1 VVEPLRLDKR
11 ELRAQYRISERLAVR
26 IGALLSRKL
35 ALTGAV
41 LELATP
47 GSPIESLLLS
57 TALLDK
63 ASKLA
68 KKDLTPLLKK
78 SKTDVPSLS
87 VVADG
92 ASRVLCLEEEIESDK
107 GFSRAAPK
115 GGALALPTAKSLLR
129 PEESQSL
136 FSPEE
141 IARIKF
147 VLLTSA
153 DPKAKI
159 EALRSALVS
168 PLPPEE
174 KGVLCLMALSDATP
188 EVRRET
194 AKALKF
200 LGLDP
205 DLTESIRG
213 LADGDANVRKSAL
226 GALRRIGPK
235 APPAERGVILRLLF
249 SVLETERDPALAA
262 LGVDVLADM
271 AEALASA
278 NDALPDLVRLVL
290 LLLAA
295 QFEAI
300 APPTRRLCRELGKHA
315 VRPLAEVLWSQA
327 TKADERRVKAY
338 LLLLLSDLPLP
349 DSERARLA
357 AEVARTL
364 SDWPDSDPDCRRLTA
379 ALDDLGRHGV
389 EALLDVWPTVKEEQQ
404 PFLLRLIDVR
414 LMKLDVP
421 KDLASRLARFLLD
434 LLPSAR
440 RTLRLA
446 LMETRLCAHPALSA
460 DARRK
465 IASELLR
472 SAHDYRLD
480 RVYDLTETV
489 LHRMGLCSAE
499 PLRRTIEESPYEPV
513 RILALKILSRQVAA
527 ASEPADAKEVEKTC
541 LWAEPLL
548 RDFPAQGEAARA
560 LGALAQSALA
570 PAAFVERVAAE
581 LRTRLGKSANTLDYV
596 QALAALAGS
605 PSAPIKLRMELAM
618 LFLELLEQEVPTDLS
633 TETQTKE
640 GTVLEM
646 KRPVQLYTDFLP
658 AVIDGLERLA
668 TSGQVTAMLLETVTH
683 RMIAKWMDVS
693 EYKIIWGPNAVT
705 RLAEALGAIGRAPD
719 APLHLKL
726 AVLAALKGRVS
737 NVTIAQVVARILEG
751 PEEDEPFVKVCEEVL
766 EELCRM
772 AVHKDFQERDDKHA
786 ILGALGRLSRRAV
799 LSPQPKR
806 TEALRRKA
814 VELIFDGLRERMQGA
829 RETLAFLAECES
841 IPKPQR
847 AAIRQRLDRL

>member
-1 VVEPLRLDKR
+1 MVEPLRLDKR
-11 ELRAQYRISERLAVR
+11 ELRAEYRVSERLAVR
-26 IGALLSRKL
+26 VGALLARKL
-35 ALTGAV
+35 AVTGA
-41 LELATP
+41 LMELATP
-47 GSPIESLLLS
+47 GSPVEALLLS
-57 TALLDK
+57 APLFEK
-63 ASKLA
+63 ASKLT
-68 KKDLTPLLKK
+68 KKDLAPLLKK
-78 SKTDVPSLS
+78 LPPEVPSLAI
-87 VVADG
+87 VDDG
-92 ASRVLCLEEEIESDK
+92 SSRVLCLAEEIESDK

-115 GGALALPTAKSLLR
+115 GGALSLPTAKSLLR
-129 PEESQSL
+129 PEESQRL

-153 DPKAKI
+153 DPRAKI
-159 EALRSALVS
+159 EALRSAIVS

-174 KGVLCLMALSDATP
+174 KGVLCLMALSDTTP

-249 SVLETERDPALAA
+249 SVLETERDAVLCA
-262 LGVDVLADM
+262 LGVDALADM
-271 AEALASA
+271 AEALATA
-278 NDALPDLVRLVL
+278 HDALPDLVRLVL
-290 LLLAA
+290 HLLAA

-315 VRPLAEVLWSQA
+315 ARPLADVLWSQA
-327 TKADERRVKAY
+327 TKTEERRVKAY
-338 LLLLLSDLPLP
+338 LMLLLSDMPLP
-349 DSERARLA
+349 DPERARLA

-389 EALLDVWPTVKEEQQ
+389 EALLDVWATVKEEQQ
-404 PFLLRLIDVR
+404 PFILRLIDVR

-421 KDLASRLARFLLD
+421 KDFAARLAQFLLA

-446 LMETRLCAHPALSA
+446 LMETRLCAHPSLSI

-513 RILALKILSRQVAA
+513 RILALKVLSRQVAA

-548 RDFPAQGEAARA
+548 RDFPSQGEAARA
-560 LGALAQSALA
+560 LGTLAQSALA
-570 PAAFVERVAAE
+570 PAAFVERVAEE
-581 LRTRLGKSANTLDYV
+581 LRARLGKSANTLDYV

-605 PSAPIKLRMELAM
+605 PAAPIKLRMEMAM

-633 TETQTKE
+633 TETHTKE
-640 GTVLEM
+640 GTVLEV

-658 AVIDGLERLA
+658 AVIEGLERLA
-668 TSGQVTAMLLETVTH
+668 TSGEVTEMLLETVAH
-683 RMIAKWMDVS
+683 RMIAKWKDVS

-705 RLAEALGAIGRAPD
+705 RLAEALGAIGRTKD

-726 AVLAALKGRVS
+726 AVLATLKERVS
-737 NVTIAQVVARILEG
+737 NLTIAQVVARILEG
-751 PEEDEPFVKVCEEVL
+751 AEEDEPFLRVCEEVI

-772 AVHKDFQERDDKHA
+772 AVHKDYQERDDKHA
-786 ILGALGRLSRRAV
+786 ILGSLGRLCRRTR
-799 LSPQPKR
+799 LSAQPKR

-814 VELIFDGLRERMQGA
+814 IELIFDGLRERMPGA
-829 RETLAFLAECES
+829 RETLASLAECEA

-847 AAIRQRLDRL
+847 AQIRQRLDRL